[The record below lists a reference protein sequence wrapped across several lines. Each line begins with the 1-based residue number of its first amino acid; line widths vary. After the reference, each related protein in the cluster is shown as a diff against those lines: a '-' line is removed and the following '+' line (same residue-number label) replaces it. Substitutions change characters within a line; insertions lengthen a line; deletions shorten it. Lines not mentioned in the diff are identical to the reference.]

1 MEDYLI
7 EHAGRAHFF
16 TVSGQYFY
24 RLDGVLRA
32 LVEIFRS
39 EKKIRHRRLGSKC
52 VSLFHRRAEQ

>member
-1 MEDYLI
+1 MEGYLT

-16 TVSGQYFY
+16 TGSGQYYY

-39 EKKIRHRRLGSKC
+39 EKKLGIGD
-52 VSLFHRRAEQ
+52 

>member
-16 TVSGQYFY
+16 TGSGQYFY
-24 RLDGVLRA
+24 KLDGVLRA

-39 EKKIRHRRLGSKC
+39 EKKIRHRRLGTKMC
-52 VSLFHRRAEQ
+52 